1 MRLKTTTT
9 TTSQKSPYPYLIF
22 QNKFHFIKVGIG
34 WWKWKYTLELDY
46 YRRPKMRRPY
56 IYHYDEHTTVRCYPL
71 CWVME
76 LSNIDVV
83 LIIHVGMEFDC
94 EVELYRDAKWIE
106 KRFDVSFTG
115 EASTYYYPSN
125 RVAMKTISDYLEEV
139 DGAMAELNLSIE
151 IK

>member
-1 MRLKTTTT
+1 MKLRIVTTTT
-9 TTSQKSPYPYLIF
+9 PQKSPFPYITLN
-22 QNKFHFIKVGIG
+22 NKFHFIKVGIG
-34 WWKWKYTLELDY
+34 WLKWKYTLELDY
-46 YRRPKMRRPY
+46 YRRPKPRRPY
-56 IYHYDEHTTVRCYPL
+56 IYRYDEHTTVRCYPL

-83 LIIHVGMEFDC
+83 LIIHVGMELDC

-106 KRFDVSFTG
+106 KRFDVAFTG

-125 RVAMKTISDYLEEV
+125 KAVMRVISDYLEEV
-139 DGAMAELNLSIE
+139 DGTMTELNLSIE